1 MKNFYI
7 ILILLFFP
15 ALHSLSQKSYQME
28 LLNLVQYNET
38 EYRFDVRM
46 KNTSAD
52 PSGAGAFAIE
62 GIQWQ
67 LLYNTAILNGG
78 ALNNTYLTYV
88 SSTTDLVGAAIVPQS
103 PRFTTDQTMMQW
115 LTSALD
121 IGGETTLFNSGNWK
135 RIGTFKV
142 VLRDVSSSGSVA
154 KNWGDGLLNL
164 SFNSSSNIIVTEC
177 GYEVVDGACLRV
189 GAGFTTI
196 TNKTLTN
203 SVVNK
208 PLFSR
213 CFTGT
218 GNYSDAISWNNA
230 VAVTDPSYHNVPS
243 SSANNISIGGY
254 STGGAISPGV
264 CTLTDNRIVSDLTIK
279 ITSSLTV
286 NPAKQLTVNGSLYVD
301 NGSTSAITL
310 KSTAAGTAS
319 LIHYTPGIAA
329 TAERYIAGWSDA
341 RHGWHFLSSPVA
353 AQPISVFHTPG
364 LGNDFY
370 KWEETNAVAKWI
382 NRTTTEGILNPSFE
396 TNFAVGTKGY
406 LIANSVTATTSFTGI
421 LNVASVPIPGL
432 TNTNGTNYAGWHL
445 LGNPFSSAIRF
456 NQGAWNKTNIG
467 AYSQVWNESV
477 ASYKVLAGNQEI
489 PAMNG
494 FMVYTTGSGSLTIPA
509 DARVHGDSVW
519 YKADAV
525 DERILLT
532 ANDPEG
538 RTSQETILTFNADA
552 TEGFDL
558 QYDSYFIAGFAPAF
572 YSIGANHYFA
582 LNTLPELN
590 ANLNIPLGFVKNSST
605 EFNIR
610 LVETIPS
617 LTVYL
622 RDIKLNQDQNLT
634 KYPVYNFT
642 ATDGDDPLR
651 FQLHFAGVGISETI
665 KTTPDNIYGFGKTI
679 YIVSNTGDIL
689 NGSAIVYNM
698 MGESMITYPLGNTPV
713 TMIKMDVGSGYYLV
727 KVITRDRLFS
737 GKVFIN

>member
-1 MKNFYI
+1 KNFYI
-7 ILILLFFP
+7 ILFLLFFP
-15 ALHSLSQKSYQME
+15 VLHSLSQKSYQME

-52 PSGAGAFAIE
+52 PSGVGAFAIE

-67 LLYNTAILNGG
+67 LLYNTALLNGG
-78 ALNNTYLTYV
+78 ALNNSYLTYV
-88 SSTTDLVGAAIVPQS
+88 ANTTDLVGAAIIPQS
-103 PRFTTDQTMMQW
+103 SQFTTDQTIMQW
-115 LTSALD
+115 VTSTLA
-121 IGGETTLFNSGNWK
+121 IGAVTTLFNDGNWK

-142 VLRDVSSSGSVA
+142 VIRNVSSSGSVA

-164 SFNSSSNIIVTEC
+164 SFNSSSNIIVNEC
-177 GYEVVDGACLRV
+177 GYEIFDGDWVRV
-189 GAGFTTI
+189 GSGFTTI

-218 GNYSDAISWNNA
+218 GNYSDAIYWNNA
-230 VAVTDPSYHNVPS
+230 VAATDPTYHVVPS

-254 STGGAISPGV
+254 LTGGTISPGI
-264 CTLTDNRIVSDLTIK
+264 CTLTDNRIVSDLTVK

-310 KSTAAGTAS
+310 KSTAVGSAS

-329 TAERYIAGWSDA
+329 TVERYIAGWTDA

-364 LGNDFY
+364 SGNDFF

-382 NRTTTEGILNPSFE
+382 NRTNTEGGLNASFE
-396 TNFAVGTKGY
+396 ANFTAGTKGY
-406 LIANSVTATTSFTGI
+406 LIANSVTDTTSFTGI
-421 LNVASVPIPGL
+421 LNVASVSITGL
-432 TNTNGTNYAGWHL
+432 TNTIGTNYAGWHL

-456 NQGAWNKTNIG
+456 SQGAWNKTNIG
-467 AYSQVWNESV
+467 AYSQVWNESA

-494 FMVYTTGSGSLTIPA
+494 FMIYTTGSGSLTIPP
-509 DARVHGDSVW
+509 DARVHGDSTW
-519 YKADAV
+519 YKADAA
-525 DERILLT
+525 DERILLI

-538 RTSQETILTFNADA
+538 HTAQETILTFNADA
-552 TEGFDL
+552 TEGFDM
-558 QYDSYFIAGFAPAF
+558 QYDSYFMAGFAPAF

-582 LNTLPELN
+582 MNTLPELN
-590 ANLNIPLGFVKNSST
+590 ANLMIPLGFVKNSST
-605 EFNIR
+605 GFNIR
-610 LVETIPS
+610 LVENIPS

-622 RDIKLNQDQNLT
+622 RDMKLNQDQNLS
-634 KYPVYNFT
+634 KYPFYNFT

-665 KTTPDNIYGFGKTI
+665 KTTPVNISGFGKTI
-679 YIVSNTGDIL
+679 YIGSKTGDIL
-689 NGSAIVYNM
+689 SGTAIVYNM
-698 MGESMITYPLGNTPV
+698 MGELMITYPLDNTPV
-713 TMIKMDVGSGYYLV
+713 TMIKMDERSGYYLV
-727 KVITRDRLFS
+727 KVITRDNLFS